1 MRSAIDP
8 IGVNTALTS
17 DDLWVS
23 TFLPMNARIG
33 SKITNATRYS
43 MMASRGG

>member
-8 IGVNTALTS
+8 LGADTAPTC
-17 DDLWVS
+17 DDLGVS
-23 TFLPMNARIG
+23 AFLPMNARIG
-33 SKITNATRYS
+33 SKITNAARYS